1 MRPIVFVI
9 VLSLAFGLSSCTQPD
24 RAFFT
29 LQDQGYT
36 EIKIGGYGF
45 LRCSEDDNFATNFT
59 AVNANGSRVS
69 GTVCSGLFKGSTIR
83 FD

>member
-1 MRPIVFVI
+1 MRPISFI
-9 VLSLAFGLSSCTQPD
+9 IALGLAFTLSGCTQPD
-24 RAFFT
+24 RTFFT

-45 LRCSEDDNFATNFT
+45 LRCSEDDIFATNFT
-59 AVNANGSRVS
+59 AVNANGARVS
-69 GTVCSGLFKGSTIR
+69 GTVCAGIFKGSTIR